1 MIYLVTLQQ
10 SLFENKDY
18 KVITVAESLDILNSW
33 NMIQYDSETL
43 GKDCHVGTLLLVQFG
58 SIDKSIQILV
68 DCTTIDI
75 KLFKVILE
83 DKYLIGQNLKFDI
96 PWLYNYGIKPRRVYD
111 TMIVEQLLYLGYP
124 PEYKDPIHG
133 ISYSLQ
139 SIANRRLGVYIDK
152 TVRGEIQWRGLDTSV
167 ILYSAKDV
175 VYLYDIMI
183 SQLSDCRLKGCLVGA
198 KLECDFVPVI
208 AYMEW
213 CGIHLDEAK
222 WKSKMDKD
230 KQNLDKSIEDL
241 NSFVCSHPK
250 LSEFTYVERQGNLF
264 SGFNTEPVCTIN
276 WASSKQVVPLLKKLG
291 FNTTV
296 EDKKSGED
304 KDSAMEKVLKKQKG
318 IDDEFLKLYLGK
330 GEEGD
335 EDYYPGY
342 NGSAKVVTSF
352 GQNHLNA
359 INPKTGRIHTN
370 YKQLGADTGRMSC
383 GSKDNNNDLAKLKGL
398 PINPSAIQ
406 KKAGKACPYPNMQ
419 QLPSDEVTR
428 ACFTAMKGNKWCSCD
443 YSAIESRLGADIY
456 NEKSMID
463 EFLYGSGDMHSL
475 CAYMV
480 YKDIIPRDTPIKDI
494 KKLFPHQRKE
504 VKSIEFSQQFGGTEY
519 AIQNA
524 MGCTLEEAIEFRDA
538 YAKGFPGIAEYKK
551 KASKL
556 VKTKG
561 YILLCEATGHK
572 TYWEGFGRWIE
583 RQKTFTQDFW
593 EDYRINHKP
602 YKDEVYQEVREHFQ
616 EVSKFSD
623 RKSINSPTQGSGAI
637 ILKDSQISIFNW
649 VVDNGYFGKCL
660 LVNLTHDECNWEF
673 PEELEDF
680 PNIVSK
686 TMEISASKYCKS
698 VPIPAE
704 ASVGTHWIH

>member
-1 MIYLVTLQQ
+1 MIYLVTNEL
-10 SLFENKDY
+10 SLFNSEVY
-18 KVITVAESLDILNSW
+18 KILSIEESLKILDSY
-33 NMIQYDSETL
+33 NMIQFDTETKC
-43 GKDCHVGTLLLVQFG
+43 KDCHIGQLLLAQFG
-58 SIDKSIQILV
+58 NIDKSIQIVV

-75 KLFKVILE
+75 RLYKNVLE
-83 DKYLIGQNLKFDI
+83 GKYIIGQNLKFDLQ
-96 PWLYNYGIKPRRVYD
+96 WLYNYDIKPRKVYD
-111 TMIVEQLLYLGYP
+111 TMIVEQALYLGYP
-124 PEYKDPIHG
+124 PEHKDPIHG

-139 SIANRRLGVYIDK
+139 SIAKRRCNIFIDK
-152 TVRGEIQWRGLDTSV
+152 TIRGQIQWRGIDDSV
-167 ILYSAKDV
+167 IKYAASDV
-175 VYLYDIMI
+175 VHLYDIMV
-183 SQLSDCRLKGCLVGA
+183 SQLKDCQIKECTLAA

-213 CGIHLDEAK
+213 CGIHLEESKWRAK
-222 WKSKMDKD
+222 MVNDK
-230 KQNLDKSIEDL
+230 KNLDKAIEDL
-241 NSFVCSHPK
+241 NRYVCNHPNLK
-250 LSEFTYVERQGNLF
+250 EFTRVDTQGDLF
-264 SGFNTEPVCTIN
+264 SGFNTEPVCIIN
-276 WASSKQVVPLLKKLG
+276 WASSKQVIPLLKKLG
-291 FNTTV
+291 FDTTV

-318 IDDEFLKLYLGK
+318 INDEFLKLYLGK

-335 EDYYPGY
+335 DDYYPGY

-359 INPKTGRIHTN
+359 INPNTHRIHTI
-370 YKQLGADTGRMSC
+370 YRQLGCDTGRMSC
-383 GSKDNNNDLAKLKGL
+383 GSKENNDDLARLKGL
-398 PINPSAIQ
+398 PVNPSSKQ
-406 KKAGKACPYPNMQ
+406 KKEGKACPYPNMQ

-538 YAKGFPGIAEYKK
+538 YAEGFPGIAEYKE
-551 KASKL
+551 KASKI
-556 VKTKG
+556 VRTKG
-561 YILLCEATGHK
+561 YILLCSVTGHK
-572 TYWEGFGRWIE
+572 TYWEGFNRWNE
-583 RQKTFTQDFW
+583 RQKSYTREFW
-593 EDYRINHKP
+593 EDYKVNHKP

-616 EVSKFSD
+616 EVSKFD
-623 RKSINSPTQGSGAI
+623 RKSLNSPTQGTGAI
-637 ILKDSQISIFNW
+637 ILKDSQINIFNW

-660 LVNLTHDECNWEF
+660 LANLTHDECNWEY
-673 PEELEDF
+673 PEELVEF
-680 PNIVSK
+680 PNILSK
-686 TMEISASKYCKS
+686 TMEASAAKYCKS

-704 ASVGTHWIH
+704 VSIEDYWVH